1 MPAGSET
8 AEKIFTFCKDR
19 MIYYKV
25 PGYYMFLSE
34 LPISATQKIQRG
46 EVKKLAGLLV
56 ENNDCIDLR
65 KLKVRKKPVH

>member
-1 MPAGSET
+1 
-8 AEKIFTFCKDR
+8 